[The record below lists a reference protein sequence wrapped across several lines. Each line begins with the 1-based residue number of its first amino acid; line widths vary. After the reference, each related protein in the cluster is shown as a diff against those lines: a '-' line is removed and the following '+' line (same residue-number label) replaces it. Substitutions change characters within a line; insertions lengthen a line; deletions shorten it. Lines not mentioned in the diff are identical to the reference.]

1 MYYLAEHQTFDSTA
15 ALNVAVYEHIK
26 RNTYDL
32 NDTDRQA
39 LKKIARYAVKFS
51 GAAHLKAET
60 LADLIGKSV
69 KTARRALNKLA
80 TLGIVKKIA
89 TTRKINGGKGAN
101 IIVILPVDDQSTM
114 SNRGQ
119 AEKPTE
125 TTSEAPK
132 TENEPSD
139 SIKRSKNQNN
149 VLDTAHVP
157 AEALKGA
164 LPDEIFNAMSRYFD
178 AEDIYK
184 YYGILLRAKA
194 SVDRTIRLEEHA
206 APFVEAWHATIL
218 KAKTHE
224 IRRFDDYLYA
234 GFRKAA
240 WTVKARLNR
249 GGSLMDRFRQA
260 FETAYPSSGLRR
272 SAHTSYN

>member
-1 MYYLAEHQTFDSTA
+1 MHYLAEYQTFDSTA
-15 ALNVAVYEHIK
+15 QLNEAVYEHIK
-26 RNTYDL
+26 RNTYEL

-39 LKKIARYAVKFS
+39 LKMIARYAVKFS

-60 LADLIGKSV
+60 LAGLIEKSV

-80 TLGIVKKIA
+80 ALNIVKKVA

-101 IIVILPVDDQSTM
+101 IIVILPLDDQSTM

-125 TTSEAPK
+125 STVEAPK
-132 TENEPSD
+132 TKNEPSD
-139 SIKRSKNQNN
+139 LIKRSKNQNN
-149 VLDTAHVP
+149 VLDTATVP
-157 AEALKGA
+157 AEALKGS
-164 LPDEIFNAMSRYFD
+164 LPNDIYNAMARYFD
-178 AEDIYK
+178 AEKIYK

-194 SVDRTIRLEEHA
+194 SVDRTIRLEDHA
-206 APFVEAWHATIL
+206 APFVEAWHATIM
-218 KAKTHE
+218 KAKSHE
-224 IRRFDDYLYA
+224 IKRFDDYLYA

-249 GGSLMDRFRQA
+249 GGSLMDRFRKA
-260 FETAYPSSGLRR
+260 FE
-272 SAHTSYN
+272 

>member
-1 MYYLAEHQTFDSTA
+1 MHYLAEHQTFDSTA
-15 ALNVAVYEHIK
+15 DLNSAVYEHIK

-60 LADLIGKSV
+60 LAELIGKSV

-125 TTSEAPK
+125 TTAEAPK

-149 VLDTAHVP
+149 VLDTATVP

-178 AEDIYK
+178 ADKIYK

-206 APFVEAWHATIL
+206 APFVEAWHATIM
-218 KAKTHE
+218 KAKSHE
-224 IRRFDDYLYA
+224 IKRFDDYLYA

-260 FETAYPSSGLRR
+260 FE
-272 SAHTSYN
+272 

>member
-1 MYYLAEHQTFDSTA
+1 MHYLADHQTFDSTA
-15 ALNVAVYEHIK
+15 ALNAAVYEHIK

-101 IIVILPVDDQSTM
+101 IIVILPVDDQSTV
-114 SNRGQ
+114 SNRVQ

-125 TTSEAPK
+125 TTTAAPK

-149 VLDTAHVP
+149 VLDTATVP

-164 LPDEIFNAMSRYFD
+164 LPDEIFIAMARYFG

-194 SVDRTIRLEEHA
+194 SVDRSIRLEEHA
-206 APFVEAWHATIL
+206 APFIEAWHATIM
-218 KAKTHE
+218 KAKSHE

-249 GGSLMDRFRQA
+249 GGSLMERFRQA
-260 FETAYPSSGLRR
+260 FETA
-272 SAHTSYN
+272 

>member
-1 MYYLAEHQTFDSTA
+1 MHYLAEHQTFDSTA
-15 ALNVAVYEHIK
+15 ALNAAVYEHIK

-60 LADLIGKSV
+60 LAELIGKSV

-80 TLGIVKKIA
+80 TLGIIKKIA

-125 TTSEAPK
+125 TTAEAPK

-139 SIKRSKNQNN
+139 SIKRSKKQNN
-149 VLDTAHVP
+149 VLDTTVIP
-157 AEALKGA
+157 AEALRGA

-178 AEDIYK
+178 ADDIYK

-224 IRRFDDYLYA
+224 IRRFDNYLYA

-249 GGSLMDRFRQA
+249 GGSLMDRFRKA
-260 FETAYPSSGLRR
+260 FEEAK
-272 SAHTSYN
+272 

>member
-1 MYYLAEHQTFDSTA
+1 MHYLADHQTFDSTA
-15 ALNVAVYEHIK
+15 ALNAAVYEHIK

-101 IIVILPVDDQSTM
+101 IIVILPVDDQSTV

-125 TTSEAPK
+125 TTAEAPK

-149 VLDTAHVP
+149 VLDTAIAP
-157 AEALKGA
+157 SEALKGA
-164 LPDEIFNAMSRYFD
+164 LPDEIFTAMSRYFD

-194 SVDRTIRLEEHA
+194 SVDRSIRLEEHA
-206 APFVEAWHATIL
+206 APFIEAWHATIM
-218 KAKTHE
+218 KAKSHE

-260 FETAYPSSGLRR
+260 FE
-272 SAHTSYN
+272 

>member
-1 MYYLAEHQTFDSTA
+1 MHYLAEHQTFDSTA
-15 ALNVAVYEHIK
+15 DLNSAVYEHIK

-60 LADLIGKSV
+60 LAELIGKSV

-125 TTSEAPK
+125 TTAEAPK

-149 VLDTAHVP
+149 VLDTATVP

-178 AEDIYK
+178 ADKIYK

-194 SVDRTIRLEEHA
+194 SVDRTIRLEDHA
-206 APFVEAWHATIL
+206 EPFVEAWHATIM
-218 KAKTHE
+218 KAKSHE
-224 IRRFDDYLYA
+224 IKRFDDYLYA

-260 FETAYPSSGLRR
+260 FET
-272 SAHTSYN
+272 

>member
-1 MYYLAEHQTFDSTA
+1 MHYLVEHQTFDSTA
-15 ALNVAVYEHIK
+15 DLNSAVYEHIK

-60 LADLIGKSV
+60 LAELIGKSV

-114 SNRGQ
+114 SNRVQ

-125 TTSEAPK
+125 TTTEAPK

-149 VLDTAHVP
+149 VLDTATVP

-164 LPDEIFNAMSRYFD
+164 LPDEIFTAMSRYFG

-206 APFVEAWHATIL
+206 APFIEAWHATIM
-218 KAKTHE
+218 KAKSHE

-260 FETAYPSSGLRR
+260 FE
-272 SAHTSYN
+272 

>member
-1 MYYLAEHQTFDSTA
+1 MHYLAEHQTFDSTA
-15 ALNVAVYEHIK
+15 DLNSAVYEHIK

-60 LADLIGKSV
+60 LAELIGKSV

-125 TTSEAPK
+125 TTAEASK
-132 TENEPSD
+132 TKNEPSD

-149 VLDTAHVP
+149 VLDTATVP
-157 AEALKGA
+157 SEALKGA
-164 LPDEIFNAMSRYFD
+164 LPDEIFNAMARYFD

-194 SVDRTIRLEEHA
+194 NVDRTIRLEEHA
-206 APFVEAWHATIL
+206 APFVEAWHATIM
-218 KAKTHE
+218 KAKSHE

-260 FETAYPSSGLRR
+260 FETA
-272 SAHTSYN
+272 

>member
-1 MYYLAEHQTFDSTA
+1 MHYLAEHQTFDSTA
-15 ALNVAVYEHIK
+15 ALNTAVYEHIK

-51 GAAHLKAET
+51 GVAHLKAET
-60 LADLIGKSV
+60 LAELIGKSV

-125 TTSEAPK
+125 TTAEAPK

-149 VLDTAHVP
+149 VLDTATVP

-206 APFVEAWHATIL
+206 APFVEAWHATIV
-218 KAKTHE
+218 KAKSHE

-260 FETAYPSSGLRR
+260 FETA
-272 SAHTSYN
+272 

>member
-1 MYYLAEHQTFDSTA
+1 MHYLAEHQTFNSTA
-15 ALNVAVYEHIK
+15 ALNAAVYEHIK

-125 TTSEAPK
+125 TTAEAPK

-149 VLDTAHVP
+149 VLDTATVP

-178 AEDIYK
+178 AEGIYK

-206 APFVEAWHATIL
+206 APFVEAWHATIM
-218 KAKTHE
+218 KAKSHE

-260 FETAYPSSGLRR
+260 FE
-272 SAHTSYN
+272 